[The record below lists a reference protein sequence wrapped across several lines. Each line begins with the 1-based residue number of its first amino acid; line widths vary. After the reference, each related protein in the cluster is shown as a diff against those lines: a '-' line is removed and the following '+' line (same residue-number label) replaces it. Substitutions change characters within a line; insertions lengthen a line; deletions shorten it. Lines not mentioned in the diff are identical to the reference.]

1 MTFVNSKNRENMPQ
15 PKKTTSATVGDAAI
29 EEALTRLERAVLRSE
44 SREQTSV
51 SEQAHYIEQLEI
63 RNKKLA
69 RENEEMKKH
78 CATLKDGYMALEQK
92 CQRLEAVNDSAE
104 KELTATLRDL
114 DHLIAQK
121 SLH

>member
-1 MTFVNSKNRENMPQ
+1 MPQ
-15 PKKTTSATVGDAAI
+15 PKKTTSATEVDAAI
-29 EEALTRLERAVLRSE
+29 EEALMRLERAVLRSE
-44 SREQTSV
+44 SRDETSV
-51 SEQAHYIEQLEI
+51 SEQALYIEQLEI

-78 CATLKDGYMALEQK
+78 CATLKDGYMVLEEK
-92 CQRLEAVNDSAE
+92 CRRLEAVNDSAE

-114 DHLIAQK
+114 DQLIAQK